1 MDRLQHAKTKQV
13 ELDQTDCRTV
23 IFIPLQDRPARSCCP
38 FDRTHLDDRSV
49 ANHHATGMHAQVA
62 REVEELFS
70 EVEDRVGNIRIGI
83 DRGPASAVVLDVFSP
98 RVSAALFVTQAAG
111 GIADSRARPV
121 GVDVCYLSSVVPT
134 MALVDVLDY
143 FLTSAAFNVDIN
155 IRWPIPSGDR
165 NRSNSRPSA
174 TGSQFVMPSE

>member
-1 MDRLQHAKTKQV
+1 MK
-13 ELDQTDCRTV
+13 
-23 IFIPLQDRPARSCCP
+23 SCCGK
-38 FDRTHLDDRSV
+38 TALV
-49 ANHHATGMHAQVA
+49 TGASRGIGRAIALAFAEQGADVVLSSRKRDGLEAVA

-143 FLTSAAFNVDIN
+143 FLTSAAFYVDIN
-155 IRWPIPSGDR
+155 IRWPIPSGGQEPFEQQAER
-165 NRSNSRPSA
+165 NWVAVCDAERIA
-174 TGSQFVMPSE
+174 DG